1 MSSRPQDKNLVSFA
15 DMSPEQAREIQSAG
29 GKASQEKRR
38 QRKAMAELLETYSGL
53 PIRDGRVRNRLTKL
67 GIDPDDLT
75 QKMLVA
81 DGIMKAAQGGNTY
94 AIQLFLDLLG
104 EGEGKKDKPNN
115 LLEAIRESTR
125 EDIADDDLPEVQQ
138 AANPDADVVE
148 QAEV

>member
-1 MSSRPQDKNLVSFA
+1 MSSRPQDKNLVNFA
-15 DMSPEQAREIQSAG
+15 DMPPEEARKIQSAG

-53 PIRDGRVRNRLTKL
+53 PIRDGRVRKRLTNL
-67 GIDPDDLT
+67 GIDPEDLT

-104 EGEGKKDKPNN
+104 EGESKSAKPNN
-115 LLEAIRESTR
+115 LLDAIKESTQ

>member
-1 MSSRPQDKNLVSFA
+1 MSSRPQDKNLILLTER
-15 DMSPEQAREIQSAG
+15 PEAEAQAIRSMG
-29 GKASQEKRR
+29 GKASAEKRR
-38 QRKAMAELLETYSGL
+38 QRKAMAELLETYAGL

-104 EGEGKKDKPNN
+104 EGENKNAKPNN
-115 LLEAIRESTR
+115 LLDAIRDSTQ
-125 EDIADDDLPEVQQ
+125 EDIVDNDLPEVQQ
-138 AANPDADVVE
+138 TADPNADVVE

>member
-1 MSSRPQDKNLVSFA
+1 MGSRPQDKNLIPLTER
-15 DMSPEQAREIQSAG
+15 PEEEAQAIRSMG
-29 GKASQEKRR
+29 GKASQEKIRK
-38 QRKAMAELLETYSGL
+38 RKAMAELLETYSGL
-53 PIRDGRVRNRLTKL
+53 PIRDGRVRKRLTNL

-81 DGIMKAAQGGNTY
+81 DGIMKAAQSGNTY

-104 EGEGKKDKPNN
+104 EGENKNAKPNN
-115 LLEAIRESTR
+115 LLDAIKDSTQ